1 MGTMPHESF
10 PELPAINRLLAHPS
24 TERLL
29 VQFNR
34 ENVVAGCRDI
44 LDELRRAMTEG
55 FAIDPEAVAPE
66 AILSRLE
73 SRLAAAARVGLQRV
87 VNASGLL
94 IHTHLGRALL
104 PRPAVD
110 AVVRAATQPL
120 NLEYDLAQGDRGPRE
135 ETIADLLMDLTGAE
149 AATVVNNNAAA
160 VLLVLNTLA
169 TGKEVLVPRGA
180 PADMGGPFRML
191 DLMARSGA
199 TVVEIGTA
207 RGAGAADY
215 ERAIT
220 ERTAL
225 FVRLH
230 AGEDVADLVSVAR
243 RRGIPVMEDLGTGGL
258 VDLSRRG
265 LPKTPLVADRIAAG
279 VDVVTFSGDKVVGGP
294 QAGLVAGRSASVD
307 PLSRNP
313 LHRALRC
320 DKLTVA
326 ALEITLRMYR
336 ESAYVIHDLPVLR
349 VLTRPL
355 EDIEDTA
362 RRALPALASALG
374 AGFRVS
380 VQDSMSRTTS
390 EGLHDDEIPTKI
402 IVIEHDYLGATRIA
416 SRFRQARPPIIG
428 TIKDDWF
435 ALDARGVFDPLDL
448 VPNWGDELDVGP
460 GPQP

>member
-1 MGTMPHESF
+1 MRHESF
-10 PELPAINRLLAHPS
+10 PDLPAMNRLLAHPS

-34 ENVVAGCRDI
+34 ENVATGCRDI
-44 LDELRRAMTEG
+44 LDELRRAITEG
-55 FAIDPEAVAPE
+55 YAIDAEALTPE

-73 SRLAAAARVGLQRV
+73 SRLAAASRVGLQRV

-104 PRPAVD
+104 PRQAVD
-110 AVVRAATQPL
+110 AVVQAATQPL

-149 AATVVNNNAAA
+149 AATAVHNNAAA

-169 TGKEVLVPRGA
+169 QGKEVLVPRGA

-191 DLMARSGA
+191 ELMARSGA
-199 TVVEIGTA
+199 SVKEIGA
-207 RGAGAADY
+207 GHGAAVADY
-215 ERAIT
+215 ENGIS

-225 FVRLH
+225 LVRLH
-230 AGEDVADLVSVAR
+230 AADDISDLVAVGK
-243 RRGIPVMEDLGTGGL
+243 RRGVPILEDLGAGAL
-258 VDLSRRG
+258 VDLRRRG
-265 LPKTPLVADRIAAG
+265 LPRAPVVAERIARG

-294 QAGLVAGRSASVD
+294 QAGLVVGRSAAVD

-326 ALEITLRMYR
+326 ALEITLRLYR
-336 ESAYVIHDLPVLR
+336 ESAYVIHDVPMLR
-349 VLTRPL
+349 LLTRPL
-355 EDIEDTA
+355 ADIEDTA

-374 AGFRVS
+374 VGFRVS
-380 VQDSMSRTTS
+380 VQDSMSKTTS
-390 EGLHDDEIPTKI
+390 EGLHDDEIPTKV

-435 ALDARGVFDPLDL
+435 ALDARAVFDPLDL

>member
-1 MGTMPHESF
+1 MAQDSF
-10 PELPAINRLLAHPS
+10 PSLPPLNLLLAHPS

-34 ENVVAGCRDI
+34 ENVVTGCRDI

-55 FAIDPEAVAPE
+55 FVIDAAALDPE
-66 AILSRLE
+66 AILGRLE
-73 SRLAAAARVGLQRV
+73 SRLAAASRVGLQRV

-94 IHTHLGRALL
+94 VHTHLGRALL
-104 PRPAVD
+104 PQPAVD
-110 AVVRAATQPL
+110 AIVRAATQPL

-135 ETIADLLMDLTGAE
+135 EMIADLLMDLTGAE
-149 AATVVNNNAAA
+149 AATVVNNNTAAM
-160 VLLVLNTLA
+160 LLVINTLA
-169 TGKEVLVPRGA
+169 AGKEVLVPRGA
-180 PADMGGPFRML
+180 PAGLGGPFRML
-191 DLMARSGA
+191 DLMARAGA
-199 TVVEIGTA
+199 SLKEVG
-207 RGAGAADY
+207 GAGGAAVGDY
-215 ERAIT
+215 EAGISGQ
-220 ERTAL
+220 TAL

-230 AGEDVADLVSVAR
+230 GGNDARDLVALGR
-243 RRGIPVMEDLGTGGL
+243 RRGIAVMEDLGAAAL
-258 VDLSRRG
+258 IDLTQRG
-265 LPKTPLVADRIAAG
+265 LPKTPVVADRLAAG
-279 VDVVTFSGDKVVGGP
+279 IDVVTFSADKIVGGP
-294 QAGLVAGRSASVD
+294 QAGLIVGRSAALD

-320 DKLTVA
+320 DKLTIA

-336 ESAYVIHDLPVLR
+336 ESAYVLRDLPVLR

-380 VQDSMSRTTS
+380 VQDSVSRTTS
-390 EGLHDDEIPTKI
+390 DGLHDDEIPTKV

-435 ALDARGVFDPLDL
+435 ALDARAVFDPLDL

>member
-1 MGTMPHESF
+1 MPQDSF
-10 PELPAINRLLAHPS
+10 PQLPPMNRLLAHPS

-34 ENVVAGCRDI
+34 ENVVQGCRDI
-44 LDELRRAMTEG
+44 LDELRRALTEG
-55 FAIDPEAVAPE
+55 YTIDPDAVEVE
-66 AILSRLE
+66 AILARLE
-73 SRLAAAARVGLQRV
+73 SRLAAASRVGLQRV

-94 IHTHLGRALL
+94 LHTHLGRALL
-104 PRPAVD
+104 PQSAVD

-149 AATVVNNNAAA
+149 GATVVNNNAAA

-180 PADMGGPFRML
+180 PAELGGPFRML

-199 TVVEIGTA
+199 IVKEVGTA
-207 RGAGAADY
+207 QGTAVADY
-215 ERAIT
+215 EGALG

-225 FVRLH
+225 MVRLH
-230 AGEDVADLVSVAR
+230 AGEDITDLVALGR
-243 RRGIPVMEDLGTGGL
+243 RRGIPVMEDLGTAAL
-258 VDLSRRG
+258 VDLRRRG
-265 LPKTPLVADRIAAG
+265 LPKAPVVAERIAAG
-279 VDVVTFSGDKVVGGP
+279 VDVVTFSGDKIVGGP
-294 QAGLVAGRSASVD
+294 QAGLVVGRSSSLD

-313 LHRALRC
+313 LHRAVRC
-320 DKLTVA
+320 DKLTIA

-336 ESAYVIHDLPVLR
+336 ESAYVIRDMPALR

-355 EDIEDTA
+355 ADIEDTA

-380 VQDSMSRTTS
+380 VQDSMSKTTS
-390 EGLHDDEIPTKI
+390 DGLDDDEIPTKI

-428 TIKDDWF
+428 TTKEDWF
-435 ALDARGVFDPLDL
+435 VLDARAVFDPLDL